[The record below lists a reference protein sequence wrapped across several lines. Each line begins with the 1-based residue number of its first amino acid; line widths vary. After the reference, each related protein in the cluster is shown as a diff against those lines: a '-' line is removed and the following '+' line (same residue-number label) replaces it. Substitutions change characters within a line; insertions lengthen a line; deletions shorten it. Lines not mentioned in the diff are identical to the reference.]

1 MLGRR
6 ALSAGRL
13 AALGAT
19 LAFHHG
25 LLGTGSGQRRRYT
38 CTRSGSRQTLLR
50 LGIMVTMITTLNTAS
65 TV

>member
-1 MLGRR
+1 MLSRR

-25 LLGTGSGQRRRYT
+25 LLGNKAEREQED
-38 CTRSGSRQTLLR
+38 TRAVLAG
-50 LGIMVTMITTLNTAS
+50 
-65 TV
+65 